1 MLHWVSG
8 ATAGVGGRTYA
19 RRMRAR
25 LLAVALVALVLA
37 ACHDEDDQEEPP
49 RVPAGNL
56 AAPLLAEE
64 VPTTP
69 VGCFEEAGLANPER
83 RGPGLWQAT
92 EPGAGTLVIV
102 EEMPSPAYARQ
113 AERQATVPSESV
125 GPYFVHGRV
134 LYPSH
139 GSPAAVAA
147 CLRGD

>member
-1 MLHWVSG
+1 
-8 ATAGVGGRTYA
+8 
-19 RRMRAR
+19 MRAG
-25 LLAVALVALVLA
+25 LAAVALVALLHA
-37 ACHDEDDQEEPP
+37 ACHDEDDQEEPH
-49 RVPAGNL
+49 RVPAANL

-64 VPTTP
+64 VPTP
-69 VGCFEEAGLANPER
+69 IGCFEEAGLANPER
-83 RGPGLWQAT
+83 SGPGLWRAT

-102 EEMPSPAYARQ
+102 QEKPSPAHARQ
-113 AERQATVPSESV
+113 AERQATDPAESV